1 MFGCPSHVTLFATNE
16 GPESYQLKPACSQD
30 RSASSLLLVSSK
42 DPRKTSGR
50 HERAGRS
57 KIPLASHKSVETS
70 QYTPVWQ
77 PNAGEHA

>member
-1 MFGCPSHVTLFATNE
+1 MFGCPSDITLFAMNK

-50 HERAGRS
+50 QGGPGGE
-57 KIPLASHKSVETS
+57 KSLWLHTN
-70 QYTPVWQ
+70 Q
-77 PNAGEHA
+77 